1 MKQKQKVSIIKKL
14 FKLYDIHNVKV
25 LFKNFNKYAEF
36 NIDQNT
42 LIISN
47 NKLSL
52 DNKETLIKI
61 VLHEIDHI
69 LMCKKHTPQKFK
81 QMYKKECNVQKT
93 KGLHP
98 IKSNK
103 FEKQANE
110 FSDKNFLR
118 CINFLGK

>member
-1 MKQKQKVSIIKKL
+1 MIQKEKEKFIKKI
-14 FKLYDIHNVKV
+14 FKLFEINDVKV
-25 LFKNFNKYAEF
+25 LFKNFNKYSKY
-36 NIDQNT
+36 NIDENVL
-42 LIISN
+42 LISSTKSALN
-47 NKLSL
+47 DK
-52 DNKETLIKI
+52 KTLIKI

-69 LMCKKHTPQKFK
+69 LMCKKHTAEKFK
-81 QMYKKECNVQKT
+81 KMYKKECEIQKL

-103 FEKQANE
+103 FEKQANV